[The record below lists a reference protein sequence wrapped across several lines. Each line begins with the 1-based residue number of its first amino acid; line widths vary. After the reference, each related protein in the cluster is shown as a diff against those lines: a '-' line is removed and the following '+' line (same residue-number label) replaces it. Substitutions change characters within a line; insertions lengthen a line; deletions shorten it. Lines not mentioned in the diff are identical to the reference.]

1 MIAKIFMPES
11 GATLKKTYMWT
22 AVAGIIYAGSSFV
35 MSLVITNLLG
45 AEGFG
50 VYTNAMAIAML
61 LGTIGLYNVRMF
73 QVSDVLEQY
82 SFADYSVMRILSAV
96 VMVVAGAIWLLIAGY
111 RGAELIVIIALI
123 LFKLGEAISDLFEG
137 RYQQKERYDVS
148 CRGVVFKTVLYML
161 VFIGCL
167 AVTKNLALSASLLAI
182 IYLVSIIIID
192 SRLVPKFGRTRLR
205 LNINVQG
212 KLIAECT
219 PLFINSFLI
228 TYILNAAKYT
238 MEQYHG
244 KAYLGIFNSLYMM
257 AFVINLFAAFA
268 LKPLITILSDKYL
281 SGDKK
286 GFVKMMARQSLI
298 IVGLTI
304 VAIIG
309 AWFLGTIVLTLIF
322 GIDLSLYRVEL
333 CLMLVGGAFTA
344 LYQLFQY
351 AIIIM
356 RHQIMCLIGSIIT
369 AILTWFFTPVLTKNY
384 GIMGATI
391 SFVISMAS
399 MSLILF
405 VLNWYFLRKEL
416 PADE

>member
-1 MIAKIFMPES
+1 MPDK
-11 GATLKKTYMWT
+11 ATTLKKTYMWT
-22 AVAGIIYAGSSFV
+22 AAAGIIYAGSSFV
-35 MSLVITNLLG
+35 ISLVITNLLG

-50 VYTNAMAIAML
+50 VYTNAMAIAAL

-82 SFADYSVMRILSAV
+82 SFADYSIMRILSTV
-96 VMVVAGAIWLLIAGY
+96 VMMIAGAIWLLIAGY
-111 RGAELIVIIALI
+111 RGGELIVIIALI
-123 LFKLGEAISDLFEG
+123 VFKLSEAISDLFEG

-148 CRGVVFKTVLYML
+148 CRGVFYKTVLYL
-161 VFIGCL
+161 IIFVGCL
-167 AVTKNLALSASLLAI
+167 LLTKNLALAASLFAI
-182 IYLVSIIIID
+182 VYLVSIIVID
-192 SRLVPKFGRTRLR
+192 SRLLPKFGLVPLR
-205 LNINVQG
+205 FNAGVQA

-238 MEQYHG
+238 MEQYHS

-286 GFVKMMARQSLI
+286 GFVKMMRRQSLI

-309 AWFLGTIVLTLIF
+309 AWFLGTIILSFVF
-322 GIDLSLYRVEL
+322 GLDLSSYKVEL

-344 LYQLFQY
+344 LYQLLQY
-351 AIIIM
+351 GIIIM
-356 RHQIMCLIGSIIT
+356 RHQIMCLIGSVIT
-369 AILTWFFTPVLTKNY
+369 AILTLLFTPVLTRTH

-391 SFVISMAS
+391 SFVISMAL

-405 VLNWYFLRKEL
+405 ALNWYFLRKEVV
-416 PADE
+416 ADE

>member
-1 MIAKIFMPES
+1 MISRIFMPTK
-11 GATLKKTYMWT
+11 GTTLKTTYMWT
-22 AVAGIIYAGSSFV
+22 VLAGVIYAGSSFI
-35 MSLVITNLLG
+35 MSMVITNLLG
-45 AEGFG
+45 AEEFG
-50 VYTNAMAIAML
+50 VYTNAMAIAAL

-82 SFADYSVMRILSAV
+82 SFADYSVMRILSTV
-96 VMVVAGAIWLLIAGY
+96 VMMVAGAIWLLIAGY
-111 RGAELIVIIALI
+111 RGGELIVIIAFI
-123 LFKLGEAISDLFEG
+123 VFKLGEAISDLFEG

-148 CRGVVFKTVLYML
+148 CRGIVFKTMLYML

-167 AVTKNLALSASLLAI
+167 LVTKSLALSASLLAI

-192 SRLVPKFGRTRLR
+192 SRLLLKFGATKLR
-205 LNINVQG
+205 LNVSVQG

-228 TYILNAAKYT
+228 TYILNASKYT

-244 KAYLGIFNSLYMM
+244 NAYLGIFNSLYMM

-281 SGDKK
+281 KGDRK
-286 GFVKMMARQSLI
+286 GFVKMMGRQALI

-304 VAIIG
+304 VAITG
-309 AWFLGTIVLTLIF
+309 AWFLGTIVLTLVF
-322 GIDLSLYRVEL
+322 GIDLTPYRAEL

-344 LYQLFQY
+344 LYQLLQY
-351 AIIIM
+351 GIIIM

-369 AILTWFFTPVLTKNY
+369 AVLTFFFTPVLTKTY

-391 SFVISMAS
+391 SFLISMAL

-405 VLNWYFLRKEL
+405 ILNWYFIRKEM
-416 PADE
+416 ASNE

>member
-1 MIAKIFMPES
+1 MITKIFMP
-11 GATLKKTYMWT
+11 GKGTTLKKTYMWT
-22 AVAGIIYAGSSFV
+22 AVAGIIYAGGSFI
-35 MSLVITNLLG
+35 MSLAITNLLG
-45 AEGFG
+45 AEEFG
-50 VYTNAMAIAML
+50 VYTNAMAIAAL

-82 SFADYSVMRILSAV
+82 SFADYSVMRILSTV
-96 VMVVAGAIWLLIAGY
+96 VMMIAGAIWLLIAGY
-111 RGAELIVIIALI
+111 RGGELIVIIALI
-123 LFKLGEAISDLFEG
+123 AFKLGEAISDLFEG

-148 CRGVVFKTVLYML
+148 CRGVFYKTLLYLIVFV
-161 VFIGCL
+161 GCL
-167 AVTKNLALSASLLAI
+167 LLTKNLALAASLLAI
-182 IYLVSIIIID
+182 VYLVSILVID
-192 SRLVPKFGRTRLR
+192 SQLLPKFELTSLKFNAG
-205 LNINVQG
+205 VQA

-219 PLFINSFLI
+219 PLFINSFLV

-281 SGDKK
+281 KGDKK
-286 GFVKMMARQSLI
+286 GFVKMMVRQSLI

-304 VAIIG
+304 VAIVG

-322 GIDLSLYRVEL
+322 GIDLSPYRVEL

-351 AIIIM
+351 GIIIM
-356 RHQIMCLIGSIIT
+356 RHQIMCLIGSVIT
-369 AILTWFFTPVLTKNY
+369 AVLTWFFTPVLTKTY

-391 SFVISMAS
+391 SFVISMVL

-405 VLNWYFLRKEL
+405 ILNWYFLRKE
-416 PADE
+416 PMR